1 MARAKFEEGFKGIN
15 GIDGIIGRR
24 PTTQQPRKTVDGIL
38 FTDPQGWRQLTP
50 LADLMKAPNDG
61 TFYQEPAEEEGEAG
75 EEAAAE

>member
-1 MARAKFEEGFKGIN
+1 MDAMTDLASAR
-15 GIDGIIGRR
+15 
-24 PTTQQPRKTVDGIL
+24 
-38 FTDPQGWRQLTP
+38 P